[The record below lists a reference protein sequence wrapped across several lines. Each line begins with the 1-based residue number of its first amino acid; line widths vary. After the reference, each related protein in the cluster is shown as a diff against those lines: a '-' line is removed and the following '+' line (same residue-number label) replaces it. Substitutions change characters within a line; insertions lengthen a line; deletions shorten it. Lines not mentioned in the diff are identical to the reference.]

1 MRYDWHAKK
10 LNDFESVIF
19 LFFSWWKIAL
29 QCCVDFCHTTC
40 KSVIILHTHTHTH
53 TASLLSLLPLPHP
66 TPLGH
71 YREPGWAPCV
81 MQQLH
86 INYFTQDSVYMSMIL
101 PQFIPPHLPPVS
113 TSLFTRSVPST
124 RLVPFFYISCTC
136 VNIWYLFFSLY
147 ESAIFTL
154 LIELYNHPHS
164 IISEHFYNPTKKSCI
179 FL

>member
-53 TASLLSLLPLPHP
+53 SLPSEPPFPPPSHSSRSLQRARLGSLCYAATSHQLFHTRQCIYVNDTSSIHP
-66 TPLGH
+66 TSPS
-71 YREPGWAPCV
+71 P
-81 MQQLH
+81 
-86 INYFTQDSVYMSMIL
+86 T
-101 PQFIPPHLPPVS
+101 VS
-113 TSLFTRSVPST
+113 TSLLPRSVPST